1 MSLLDK
7 AYKSLDGLLGS
18 ASNTQ
23 PSQEEIDRLARLYA
37 QKGGVMNTP
46 DPTPRESRHYYD
58 QYTPSTFGETI
69 DMTHGSHPIWNE
81 FGDRTLK
88 TFEKFGLKVDRK
100 NLFPWDATLTSSAD
114 RDIPFGRGIVQ
125 DNPHV
130 ESEPRDI
137 YEQEWLEKNTGMN
150 WDLRPDGILSAW
162 GKYNPNENHL
172 AISRDGAY
180 VSRDAISNYG
190 NALIPF
196 SNVPGHE
203 YGHYLDL
210 NLGGGNGFL
219 SDVVESM
226 INRKPHAMTRENLME
241 LWMRD
246 PRTAHLDMEDQVN
259 VSHHE
264 GRNNP
269 REILG
274 KLYTTALMGEYKND
288 PNYPQLQD
296 IQENIA
302 RALGVF
308 MDDQWTD
315 EGHSQEIKDQRRDV
329 MGALANV
336 FSQ

>member
-100 NLFPWDATLTSSAD
+100 NLFPWDVDLSSSAD
-114 RDIPFGRGIVQ
+114 RDIPYGRGEVQ

-130 ESEPRDI
+130 ESEPRDM
-137 YEQEWLEKNTGMN
+137 YEREWLEKNTGMN
-150 WDLRPDGILSAW
+150 WDLGQRGLLRSL

-172 AISRDGAY
+172 AVTRDGAML
-180 VSRDAISNYG
+180 SRDFYPGVNDPQGKPIVY
-190 NALIPF
+190 PPWQ
-196 SNVPGHE
+196 NVTGHE

-210 NLGGGNGFL
+210 NLGDGNGYL

-226 INRKPHAMTRENLME
+226 INRKPHAMTRENL
-241 LWMRD
+241 
-246 PRTAHLDMEDQVN
+246 
-259 VSHHE
+259 
-264 GRNNP
+264 
-269 REILG
+269 
-274 KLYTTALMGEYKND
+274 
-288 PNYPQLQD
+288 
-296 IQENIA
+296 
-302 RALGVF
+302 
-308 MDDQWTD
+308 
-315 EGHSQEIKDQRRDV
+315 
-329 MGALANV
+329 
-336 FSQ
+336 